1 MMENTISLTSDVLQT
16 LKQIAT
22 MKQISESEA
31 IRELILEAWE
41 DMQDIKLAEEGWK
54 DYLEHKED
62 SKTLEEF
69 GREMNFDALKSGS
82 A

>member
-1 MMENTISLTSDVLQT
+1 MMENSISLTSDVLQT

-69 GREMNFDALKSGS
+69 GREMNFDV
-82 A
+82 

>member
-1 MMENTISLTSDVLQT
+1 MENTISLTSDVLQT

-69 GREMNFDALKSGS
+69 GREMNFDV
-82 A
+82 

>member
-54 DYLEHKED
+54 DYLEHKEY

-69 GREMNFDALKSGS
+69 GREMNFDV
-82 A
+82 

>member
-1 MMENTISLTSDVLQT
+1 MMYKMMENTISLTSDVLQT

-69 GREMNFDALKSGS
+69 GREMNFDV
-82 A
+82 

>member
-69 GREMNFDALKSGS
+69 GREMTFDV
-82 A
+82 

>member
-69 GREMNFDALKSGS
+69 GQEMNFDV
-82 A
+82 

>member
-54 DYLEHKED
+54 EYLEHKED

-69 GREMNFDALKSGS
+69 GREMNFDV
-82 A
+82 

>member
-69 GREMNFDALKSGS
+69 GGEMNFDV
-82 A
+82 

>member
-69 GREMNFDALKSGS
+69 GREMNFDG
-82 A
+82 

>member
-1 MMENTISLTSDVLQT
+1 MIENTISLTSDVLQT

-69 GREMNFDALKSGS
+69 GREMNFDV
-82 A
+82 

>member
-62 SKTLEEF
+62 AKTREEF
-69 GREMNFDALKSGS
+69 GREMNFDV
-82 A
+82 

>member
-69 GREMNFDALKSGS
+69 VREINFDL
-82 A
+82 

>member
-62 SKTLEEF
+62 SKTLEEI
-69 GREMNFDALKSGS
+69 GREMNFDV
-82 A
+82 

>member
-62 SKTLEEF
+62 SKTIEEF
-69 GREMNFDALKSGS
+69 GREMNFDV
-82 A
+82 

>member
-22 MKQISESEA
+22 MKHISESEA

-69 GREMNFDALKSGS
+69 GREMNFDV
-82 A
+82 

>member
-54 DYLEHKED
+54 DYLKHKED
-62 SKTLEEF
+62 L
-69 GREMNFDALKSGS
+69 
-82 A
+82 

>member
-1 MMENTISLTSDVLQT
+1 MMENTIFLTSDVLQT

-69 GREMNFDALKSGS
+69 GREMNFDV
-82 A
+82 

>member
-41 DMQDIKLAEEGWK
+41 DMQDIKLAEEGWQ

-69 GREMNFDALKSGS
+69 GREMNFDV
-82 A
+82 

>member
-1 MMENTISLTSDVLQT
+1 MMENTSSLTSDVLQT

-69 GREMNFDALKSGS
+69 GREMNFDV
-82 A
+82 

>member
-69 GREMNFDALKSGS
+69 GREMNFDV
-82 A
+82 

>member
-31 IRELILEAWE
+31 IRELILEA
-41 DMQDIKLAEEGWK
+41 
-54 DYLEHKED
+54 Y
-62 SKTLEEF
+62 
-69 GREMNFDALKSGS
+69 N
-82 A
+82 

>member
-16 LKQIAT
+16 LKKIAT

-69 GREMNFDALKSGS
+69 GREMNFDV
-82 A
+82 